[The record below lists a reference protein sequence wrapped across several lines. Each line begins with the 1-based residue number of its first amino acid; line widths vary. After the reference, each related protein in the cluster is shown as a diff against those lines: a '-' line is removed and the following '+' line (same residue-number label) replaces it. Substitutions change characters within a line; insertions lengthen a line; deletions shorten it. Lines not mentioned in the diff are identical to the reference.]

1 MEAQNDFM
9 ILRQTVN
16 KAVKQYIDLRERI
29 DWKDKGK
36 SKTIMRLAKP
46 FQTGY
51 FTIAVAGKMSSGK
64 STFINSLIGENLLPT
79 GHFQTTSCITWIV
92 SADKRYM
99 EVSFADGQKKTFTK
113 NLAEELQKLVA
124 VPEKFE
130 QLPISHLNILIK
142 QGDNISEILKKKAGI
157 EEMTKTTADD
167 ALWEEYVS
175 ITPKSKI
182 PEKVEIYLQLP
193 KEYEGWRIVDTP
205 GVGAVGGIQDA
216 TKKLLTSKEGD
227 DRAYSIDAVILLHNC
242 KENIQ
247 DQTANEFAEDIRKSM
262 GDLADGRL
270 FFVMTHACDP
280 DFICHKESTLQ
291 KAEELFGTKLKIPK
305 SRINYVDSFI
315 HRFITSAKKSKKD
328 FSNLVVFLQTPPL
341 EGWKEEDWGI
351 MKKLLPQ
358 FYANLMESGKECTNS
373 SLFAELES
381 VSRFESLRA
390 MLYEF
395 LNDEK
400 SKAFSDLM
408 SLIQSELQAYG
419 KSLRKD
425 IQAVSKGKAAIDK
438 KIEEVEKEK
447 TQLNIA
453 LGKIRDK
460 ATKGV
465 IEERFSFIDRE
476 FLKLSQLESISD
488 VRTAFLQVIEKGVST
503 EKKIFSSLINEFESY
518 VSKFDDS
525 ATTFESL
532 DLSQIEFD
540 AREEAITYE
549 TDYDR
554 PETEYVCCGEDKT
567 TYPYTKQKID
577 FDKQRRKFTA
587 TVITKGRTQF
597 EKFKSGLM
605 HKIESFFKI
614 AKADIDEKTDAAIH
628 KLEDYKRN
636 WDEKDMILSGLHSKL
651 SQVESALADL
661 KKFEE

>member
-1 MEAQNDFM
+1 MEAQNDF
-9 ILRQTVN
+9 IRLRQAVN
-16 KAVKQYIDLRERI
+16 KAVKQYKDLRKRI

-36 SKTIMRLAKP
+36 SATIMRLAKP

-79 GHFQTTSCITWIV
+79 GHFQTTSGITWIV
-92 SADKRYM
+92 SSDRRYM
-99 EVSFADGQKKTFTK
+99 EVSYADGKKKTFTQ
-113 NLAEELQKLVA
+113 NLAEELRKLVA

-130 QLPISHLNILIK
+130 HLPINHINILIK
-142 QGDNISEILKKKAGI
+142 QGDDIGEILKKKAGI
-157 EEMTKTTADD
+157 EEMTQTSASDS
-167 ALWEEYVS
+167 LWKEYIS
-175 ITPKSKI
+175 LTPKSKI
-182 PEKVEIYLQLP
+182 PEDVVIYLQLP

-216 TKKLLTSKEGD
+216 TKKLLTTKEGE
-227 DRAYSIDAVILLHNC
+227 DRAYAVDAVVLLHNC

-247 DQTANEFAEDIRKSM
+247 DETANKFAEDIRKSM

-270 FFVMTHACDP
+270 FFVMTHACDS
-280 DFICHKESTLQ
+280 DFICHKESTLE
-291 KAEELFGTKLKIPK
+291 KAEQLFGTKLKIPK
-305 SRINYVDSFI
+305 SRINYVDSLI
-315 HRFITSAKKSKKD
+315 HHFITSAKKSKKD
-328 FSNLVVFLQTPPL
+328 FSNPVSLQTPL
-341 EGWKEEDWGI
+341 EGWKKEDWKI
-351 MKKLLPQ
+351 MKNLLSP
-358 FYANLMESGKECTNS
+358 FYLNLMMSGKECTNS

-390 MLYEF
+390 MLYDF

-425 IQAVSKGKAAIDK
+425 IQAVSNGKAAIDK
-438 KIEEVEKEK
+438 QIEEIEKEK

-465 IEERFSFIDRE
+465 IEEKFSFIDRE
-476 FLKLSQLESISD
+476 FQKLSQLESISD

-503 EKKIFSSLINEFESY
+503 EKKVFSSLINEFESY
-518 VSKFDDS
+518 VSNFYDT

-532 DLSQIEFD
+532 DLSQIEYD
-540 AREEAITYE
+540 ARNEAITYE

-567 TYPYTKQKID
+567 TYPYTKQKVD
-577 FDKQRRKFTA
+577 FDKQRRIFTA
-587 TVITKGRTQF
+587 TVIKKGRAQF
-597 EKFKSGLM
+597 KKFKRGLM
-605 HKIESFFKI
+605 YKIDLFFKI
-614 AKADIDEKTDAAIH
+614 AKADIDEKTDAAIR
-628 KLEDYKRN
+628 KLEEYKRN
-636 WDEKDMILSGLHSKL
+636 LANADMILSDLSSKL
-651 SQVESALADL
+651 SQVESALKEL
-661 KKFEE
+661 KKFEV